1 MSDFF
6 ANPSVTP
13 NAPLKKKKS
22 LLPLL
27 TVLFLISYGMMTLLI
42 VEQNDTMQAQRGLID
57 LLQGDSRELF
67 AMKIKAHADKWAQD
81 QTRDHEQDPASQ
93 IPSTQIP
100 STQVPS
106 TQAPSVQTPSTQA
119 PFAQAPQRSQSRP
132 GKGAKPYI
140 EIPPVPASDLGDQRR
155 VLITL

>member
-1 MSDFF
+1 
-6 ANPSVTP
+6 
-13 NAPLKKKKS
+13 
-22 LLPLL
+22 
-27 TVLFLISYGMMTLLI
+27 MTLLI

-67 AMKIKAHADKWAQD
+67 AMKIRAHADKWAQD

-100 STQVPS
+100 STQIPSNQVPS

>member
-1 MSDFF
+1 
-6 ANPSVTP
+6 
-13 NAPLKKKKS
+13 
-22 LLPLL
+22 
-27 TVLFLISYGMMTLLI
+27 MTLLI

-81 QTRDHEQDPASQ
+81 QTRDHEQDP
-93 IPSTQIP
+93 PSQIP

-119 PFAQAPQRSQSRP
+119 PFAQAPQGSQSRP